1 MKDPEL
7 LKYLRKN
14 DAAFVVEVVPYY
26 AEQDEPAW
34 KILNSRGEPVC
45 LPDGVHINHAVSVVE
60 RHGKLLEKAR
70 EEDPWPIYFEEATSP
85 AQAELPFMNQKPCG
99 T

>member
-1 MKDPEL
+1 MNDPEL
-7 LKYLRKN
+7 LKYLKKN

-45 LPDGVHINHAVSVVE
+45 LPDGVHINHAVSVVD
-60 RHGKLLEKAR
+60 HLLLEKAR
-70 EEDPWPIYFEEATSP
+70 EEDPWPIDFE
-85 AQAELPFMNQKPCG
+85 
-99 T
+99 